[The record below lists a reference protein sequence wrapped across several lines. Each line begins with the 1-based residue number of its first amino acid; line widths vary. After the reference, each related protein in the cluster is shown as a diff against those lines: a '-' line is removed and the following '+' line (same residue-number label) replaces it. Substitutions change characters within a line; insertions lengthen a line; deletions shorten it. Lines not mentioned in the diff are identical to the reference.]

1 MEIYKII
8 DELHLN
14 LGCRIQKFEGG
25 AGLPTGYSDRLAE
38 EINLLLHG
46 CGLFD
51 LKACWLIA
59 LKGIDAG
66 TYLQGMVTSDVLQLE
81 VGEIQSSLICSNK
94 GKIIHH
100 LEIFRSEKDEWI
112 VICDPGEGRA
122 VGTILDNFHIRE
134 DLELRLLNSGEM
146 LRIDLSGPDAEKIA
160 ELFWPGPI
168 TLILKVKD
176 ENIRKSLGLG
186 KKIAV
191 RVPNN
196 QCVLSLLK
204 ECKLLVATSANISG
218 TTSLT
223 DPNDCKR
230 DLHGYDLLLD
240 GGILSDDGESTI
252 VEIDRNKLR
261 IVRSGSISEEELKKL
276 F

>member
-1 MEIYKII
+1 LRISCNNVGIQKAVQIINKGGIVIFPTDTVYGIGCDPYNQKGVLSLYKIKKREKTKPFPVI
-8 DELHLN
+8 
-14 LGCRIQKFEGG
+14 
-25 AGLPTGYSDRLAE
+25 GYSKKELEKIAE
-38 EINLLLHG
+38 FN
-46 CGLFD
+46 D
-51 LKACWLIA
+51 K
-59 LKGIDAG
+59 
-66 TYLQGMVTSDVLQLE
+66 
-81 VGEIQSSLICSNK
+81 
-94 GKIIHH
+94 
-100 LEIFRSEKDEWI
+100 
-112 VICDPGEGRA
+112 
-122 VGTILDNFHIRE
+122 
-134 DLELRLLNSGEM
+134 
-146 LRIDLSGPDAEKIA
+146 AEKIA

-176 ENIRKSLGLG
+176 ENIKKSLGLG

-230 DLHGYDLLLD
+230 DLNGYDLLID
-240 GGILSDDGESTI
+240 GGILSDNGESTI
-252 VEIDRNKLR
+252 VEIDKNKVR

>member
-1 MEIYKII
+1 LKIPCNNLDIQKTVQIINKGGIVIFPTDTVYGIGCDPYNQKGVLSLYKIKKREKTKPFPVI
-8 DELHLN
+8 
-14 LGCRIQKFEGG
+14 
-25 AGLPTGYSDRLAE
+25 GYSKKELEKIAE
-38 EINLLLHG
+38 FN
-46 CGLFD
+46 D
-51 LKACWLIA
+51 K
-59 LKGIDAG
+59 
-66 TYLQGMVTSDVLQLE
+66 
-81 VGEIQSSLICSNK
+81 
-94 GKIIHH
+94 
-100 LEIFRSEKDEWI
+100 
-112 VICDPGEGRA
+112 
-122 VGTILDNFHIRE
+122 
-134 DLELRLLNSGEM
+134 
-146 LRIDLSGPDAEKIA
+146 AEKIA

-230 DLHGYDLLLD
+230 DLNGYDLLLD

>member
-1 MEIYKII
+1 LRISCNNVGIQKAVQIINKGGIVIFPTDTVYGIGCDPYNQNGVLSSYKIKKREKTKPFPVI
-8 DELHLN
+8 
-14 LGCRIQKFEGG
+14 
-25 AGLPTGYSDRLAE
+25 GYSKKELEKIAE
-38 EINLLLHG
+38 FN
-46 CGLFD
+46 D
-51 LKACWLIA
+51 K
-59 LKGIDAG
+59 
-66 TYLQGMVTSDVLQLE
+66 
-81 VGEIQSSLICSNK
+81 
-94 GKIIHH
+94 
-100 LEIFRSEKDEWI
+100 
-112 VICDPGEGRA
+112 
-122 VGTILDNFHIRE
+122 
-134 DLELRLLNSGEM
+134 
-146 LRIDLSGPDAEKIA
+146 AEKIA

-176 ENIRKSLGLG
+176 ENIRKSLGLE

-261 IVRSGSISEEELKKL
+261 IVRSGSVSEEELKKL

>member
-1 MEIYKII
+1 LRISCNNAGIQKAVQIINEGGIVIFPTDTVYGIGCDPYNQKGVLSLYKIKKREKTKPFPVI
-8 DELHLN
+8 
-14 LGCRIQKFEGG
+14 
-25 AGLPTGYSDRLAE
+25 GYSKKELEKIAE
-38 EINLLLHG
+38 FN
-46 CGLFD
+46 D
-51 LKACWLIA
+51 K
-59 LKGIDAG
+59 
-66 TYLQGMVTSDVLQLE
+66 
-81 VGEIQSSLICSNK
+81 
-94 GKIIHH
+94 
-100 LEIFRSEKDEWI
+100 
-112 VICDPGEGRA
+112 
-122 VGTILDNFHIRE
+122 
-134 DLELRLLNSGEM
+134 
-146 LRIDLSGPDAEKIA
+146 AEKIA
-160 ELFWPGPI
+160 EMFWPGPI

>member
-1 MEIYKII
+1 LRISCNNVGIQKAVQIINKGGIVIFPTDTVYGIGCDPYNQKGVLSLYKIKKREKTKPFPVI
-8 DELHLN
+8 
-14 LGCRIQKFEGG
+14 
-25 AGLPTGYSDRLAE
+25 GYSKKELEKIAE
-38 EINLLLHG
+38 FN
-46 CGLFD
+46 D
-51 LKACWLIA
+51 K
-59 LKGIDAG
+59 
-66 TYLQGMVTSDVLQLE
+66 
-81 VGEIQSSLICSNK
+81 
-94 GKIIHH
+94 
-100 LEIFRSEKDEWI
+100 
-112 VICDPGEGRA
+112 
-122 VGTILDNFHIRE
+122 
-134 DLELRLLNSGEM
+134 
-146 LRIDLSGPDAEKIA
+146 AEKIA

-230 DLHGYDLLLD
+230 DLNGYDLLLD